1 MKKSIF
7 FLLYLLVVFASSAEI
22 PSEIKGIWKGDDRYI
37 FIGEENQFAV
47 ILKEYYGWYYDRVVE
62 PENFSNISARKRNI
76 STQKNAHHYTVDF
89 KKNSENIP
97 VWEMTVNV
105 DKKTKSII
113 PIALTENEIYLKFLI
128 KIPYSADSSK
138 GSLTTENDERAD
150 GQFANSNYGY
160 WQGVNESDSIRISGR
175 NNSKDIISWYM
186 TENGNYRLRFWQTD
200 MLYEDSKAAF
210 SDENKLYTVNKH
222 IFSAGQNY
230 SCVNGRS
237 SNIRNVEKYPDFP
250 FSSKLDSTGNLL
262 LPEKPYLTKVT
273 DKNSA
278 EELMKIVEEANKQR
292 KPDPPP
298 LFPAEDLDWHW
309 DLINQLEKGNKI
321 IEKVRERQKK
331 FGPRAQDI
339 EKKK

>member
-62 PENFSNISARKRNI
+62 PEEFSEISERKRNLA
-76 STQKNAHHYTVDF
+76 TQKNAHHYSVDF
-89 KKNSENIP
+89 SKVTEYAP
-97 VWEMTVNV
+97 VWEMTIEIDN
-105 DKKTKSII
+105 KTKSII

-128 KIPYSADSSK
+128 KIPYSDDSSK
-138 GSLTTENDERAD
+138 GSLTTENDEYAD

-278 EELMKIVEEANKQR
+278 EELIKIVEEANKQR

>member
-1 MKKSIF
+1 MKKSLFSLILILITSTIF
-7 FLLYLLVVFASSAEI
+7 AEI
-22 PSEIKGIWKGDDRYI
+22 PSEFTGIWKGDDRYI
-37 FIGEENQFAV
+37 FIGEENQLAI
-47 ILKEYYGWYYDRVVE
+47 ILKEYYGWYYDRVAE
-62 PENFSNISARKRNI
+62 PEGFSEISERKRNLA
-76 STQKNAHHYTVDF
+76 TQKNAHHYSVDF
-89 KKNSENIP
+89 SKVTEYAP
-97 VWEMTVNV
+97 VWEMTIEIDN
-105 DKKTKSII
+105 KTKSII
-113 PIALTENEIYLKFLI
+113 PVALNENEIYLKFLI
-128 KIPYSADSSK
+128 KIPYSTDSSK
-138 GSLTTENDERAD
+138 GSLSTENDEYGN
-150 GQFANSNYGY
+150 GQFSNSNYGY
-160 WQGVNESDSIRISGR
+160 WQGINESDSIRISER

-200 MLYEDSKAAF
+200 MIYEDSKAAF

-250 FSSKLDSTGNLL
+250 FTSKLDSTGNLL

-278 EELMKIVEEANKQR
+278 EELMKIVEDANKRR
-292 KPDPPP
+292 KPDPAP
-298 LFPAEDLDWHW
+298 LFPPEELDWHW
-309 DLINQLEKGNKI
+309 DLINQLEKGNPI
-321 IEKVRERQKK
+321 IEKVRQSQKK